1 MHPPDYL
8 ARRIR
13 ITTVAGLVPL
23 LVVTSLP
30 ACATLTHRGSV
41 RAGAAEVQSARP
53 TPLFEWARVEAVR
66 GGTSLTVQLHEVN
79 ARQGRQTTLGG
90 RFYAA
95 TADTLTLTLDDG
107 QTRTLAKSA
116 IDTVY
121 GPRPIWKRYAGWIII
136 GGVTIGF
143 AMMGL
148 SSDISGSAA
157 IGPGFFY
164 GLLASIPGFI
174 KQRMQR
180 IYEAPPARLIT
191 QVDVSLTD
199 DAVVPRNRDVTLSVT
214 HASRV
219 GRPLDEP
226 IGLTVCLSSRPD
238 RCTGGWAVFERPA
251 GRLANPVTAT
261 LGLGDKTM
269 PVDTPMSVYV
279 HVVLRTG
286 PSWRPAP
293 DSTVPQLGDTGVLD
307 RETVT
312 RRITVVD
319 P

>member
-13 ITTVAGLVPL
+13 MTTAAGLVPL

-66 GGTSLTVQLHEVN
+66 GGTSLTVQLHEVH

-136 GGVTIGF
+136 GGVTTGF
-143 AMMGL
+143 AIMGL
-148 SSDISGSAA
+148 SSDISGSAV

-180 IYEAPPARLIT
+180 IYEAPRRGS
-191 QVDVSLTD
+191 SLRSTSPSPMTRWFR
-199 DAVVPRNRDVTLSVT
+199 A
-214 HASRV
+214 
-219 GRPLDEP
+219 
-226 IGLTVCLSSRPD
+226 
-238 RCTGGWAVFERPA
+238 TG
-251 GRLANPVTAT
+251 T
-261 LGLGDKTM
+261 
-269 PVDTPMSVYV
+269 
-279 HVVLRTG
+279 
-286 PSWRPAP
+286 
-293 DSTVPQLGDTGVLD
+293 
-307 RETVT
+307 
-312 RRITVVD
+312 
-319 P
+319 